1 MIEDN
6 KNDYFK
12 ISCSLG
18 IELRGRMCIRT
29 CNPCPEIPQGNVL
42 ISRVDRIF
50 IPCLLMNNNKWILF
64 VYGIQ
69 RKSFQS
75 KQQNLPSPGLENFI
89 LLKMNEQTFKGF
101 CINKSLPT
109 EFSKF
114 CMRLFSQRALALC
127 CFQLA
132 CSLILLPTA
141 TAGTDPP
148 AEAGDA
154 FKLGGTSLFCVCVCL
169 CARVILDLLYN
180 CLVRKNPLSVS
191 LLVHSNIVTININS
205 SSWFPFTLFIL
216 GSKRK
221 LLHGC
226 TAL

>member
-1 MIEDN
+1 MD
-6 KNDYFK
+6 
-12 ISCSLG
+12 
-18 IELRGRMCIRT
+18 
-29 CNPCPEIPQGNVL
+29 
-42 ISRVDRIF
+42 
-50 IPCLLMNNNKWILF
+50 F

-69 RKSFQS
+69 WKSFQS

-101 CINKSLPT
+101 CINKSFPT

-114 CMRLFSQRALALC
+114 CMRLFSRRALALC

-141 TAGTDPP
+141 TAGTDLP

-154 FKLGGTSLFCVCVCL
+154 FKLGGTSLLSLSLCVC
-169 CARVILDLLYN
+169 VILDLLYN

-205 SSWFPFTLFIL
+205 SSWFPFTLFML

-221 LLHGC
+221 LLHGR